1 MMEFFNEYV
10 IVLIALLISIA
21 MAIIRVIKGPTAP
34 DRIVGLDTINTI
46 VIVGMVVFGTAFNE
60 IIYIDVAIVY
70 ALLSFISTLFIAKY
84 LEGGDFYYTW
94 VYFTCYNPVSYV
106 KVCFCHTNKERPN
119 NISNKY

>member
-1 MMEFFNEYV
+1 MMESFNEYV

-21 MAIIRVIKGPTAP
+21 MAMIRVIKGPTAP

-84 LEGGDFYYTW
+84 LEGGDF
-94 VYFTCYNPVSYV
+94 
-106 KVCFCHTNKERPN
+106 
-119 NISNKY
+119 